1 MLGCPSVLPL
11 LWCQCPSR
19 NPDLAYSLL
28 TSTVGYP
35 ICHSST
41 LHSERG
47 HITKVF
53 HVPICRGPAL
63 IALALYGSR
72 YLEHLITNNFVK
84 LTPSPILDELY
95 AAGLIHPDR
104 TKSRAA
110 AVPTKEEAG
119 HVAKVVER
127 QSSDDT
133 EEVML
138 LKKWNGKLLAE
149 RLELPEMEV
158 EIERAVE
165 QVEKDI
171 ESQEKL
177 RRNKAELERVA
188 AAQDKNKPL

>member
-1 MLGCPSVLPL
+1 
-11 LWCQCPSR
+11 
-19 NPDLAYSLL
+19 
-28 TSTVGYP
+28 
-35 ICHSST
+35 
-41 LHSERG
+41 
-47 HITKVF
+47 
-53 HVPICRGPAL
+53 
-63 IALALYGSR
+63 
-72 YLEHLITNNFVK
+72 
-84 LTPSPILDELY
+84 
-95 AAGLIHPDR
+95 
-104 TKSRAA
+104 
-110 AVPTKEEAG
+110 
-119 HVAKVVER
+119 VVER